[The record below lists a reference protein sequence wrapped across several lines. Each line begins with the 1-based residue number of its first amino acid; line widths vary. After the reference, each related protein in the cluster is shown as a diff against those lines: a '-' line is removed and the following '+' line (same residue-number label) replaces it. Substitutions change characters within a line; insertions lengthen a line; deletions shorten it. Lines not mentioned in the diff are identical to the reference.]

1 MTEKK
6 IPAPRKIRKV
16 SMPNNPS
23 GILLVT
29 TDSVPGRSIERTIGF
44 VSGSSAQVMSVGRS
58 LTAGLGQLLVGGD
71 VPDFTALME
80 DARLVALARLK
91 QKAAA
96 MGANA
101 VVGLRLTTSDLSQ
114 AVAEVCAYGTAVRL
128 SERDSH

>member
-6 IPAPRKIRKV
+6 TPAPRKIRKV
-16 SMPNNPS
+16 SIASNPS
-23 GILLVT
+23 GIMLT
-29 TDSVPGRSIERTIGF
+29 TTESVPGRSIERTIGF
-44 VSGSSAQVMSVGRS
+44 VSGSSAQVMSVGKS

>member
-6 IPAPRKIRKV
+6 TPAPRKIRKV